1 MAYNEFGE
9 YVPDYSVPVGD
20 MRQQLLAKNQTPQF
34 IKNLE
39 ALYQV
44 LPQNLIT
51 RNVKPLTETTAFVGS
66 GLAAPFAGVV
76 KGVGQNI
83 LQGTNR
89 RVDRPELAEPFTY
102 QPRTEGGQELS
113 ESIIRGLEASK
124 LPPYIANMG
133 RVRFTPD
140 DLRVAGKTA
149 VSDVRNFPMDYANAR
164 AGFQREYPT
173 LGSTVAGGVNTAQ
186 TANRALNKAIL
197 SPADLAVQKI
207 TGNPLATS
215 TGVVNELAQFNPLA
229 MAIKPKGGNWP
240 TSLARPDLPLFEQGR
255 IGEYL
260 DESTVGPDK
269 PLIVWNQKINELG
282 YTPEW
287 VDYLKL
293 NNASNIPVTDPRYPV
308 LAKKFTE
315 LINSHIAA
323 NGPNA
328 VGGPPMQFIKPVE
341 EIQASLDAYNKWIL
355 EGPHK
360 KYITTQF
367 GTGIETDPV
376 LRAVDEANVDPFSNL
391 RDRDAN
397 LYRERAKAE
406 VQGNIE
412 AYERA
417 LLNFNRFPDRPEMF
431 PDPETTLFYPDAEQ
445 FKNVGEVTART
456 PAGRKLEN
464 AQDFVLADYSSMFH
478 PKYSSDAIKRD
489 FPVSTRLKKDTPVYD
504 ILSSGTFDSTGL
516 QDIKKHLLDKLVS
529 GEISPEKLPSVSV
542 ESVVKD
548 MIKAQQDRLRRA
560 EKDKGLYLDWRSQ
573 NHQQLPADVAF
584 TDADGNPTGAKMV
597 VFNADMAEANPD
609 LVIRNLSQ
617 DTKELNHCVGSCGH
631 GTPDYPN
638 RHVPMVEPHTGT
650 TPKGSDASYGP
661 NYIRKIKD
669 GQIQIASLRGPNG
682 ESKATLELVPEN
694 TRANDDARNDA
705 TVTWLRQNAPDY
717 LQEYVNNK
725 VNEATSLAIKMAADM
740 YPDLQDVLNKIE
752 KLPNKFKI
760 SQIKGEGNGKVK
772 PEDIELVK
780 NWLNSKGDAIKDNRI
795 SDLDN
800 LPGVMDLRNT
810 RTHEIADVYQT
821 IHPDKLDDFFHE
833 LIDKKLEGN
842 ELTRERYNAGY
853 IDPFEIMSDE
863 IPRFVTADDLKK
875 AAERN
880 GFDIERRPEDKK
892 TTGEMTNGL
901 NGQDRLILE
910 MEMTNFF
917 DNGRLPN
924 DFADFIPD
932 YQRDVLALIG
942 NQNPESRLPRN
953 VHTEVADLLINQQ
966 RNNSR
971 GTIQLMRNQIRDN
984 GRLLGAPNLTAPQLE
999 NILNIITN
1007 WLEIHPFED

>member
-51 RNVKPLTETTAFVGS
+51 RNVKPLTEATATVGS

-83 LQGTNR
+83 LQGTNQ

-102 QPRTEGGQELS
+102 QPRTQGGQELV
-113 ESIIRGLEASK
+113 ENILKGLETSK

-173 LGSTVAGGVNTAQ
+173 LGSTVAGGVDTAQ

-240 TSLARPDLPLFEQGR
+240 TSLARPDLPLFEQGK
-255 IGEYL
+255 IGQYL

-293 NNASNIPVTDPRYPV
+293 NNAPDIPVTDPRYPV

-315 LINSHIAA
+315 LINRHIAA

-328 VGGPPMQFIKPVE
+328 VGGQPMQFIKPVE

-391 RDRDAN
+391 RDRDSN

-406 VQGNIE
+406 VQNNIE

-417 LLNFNRFPDRPEMF
+417 LQSFKRFPDRPEIF
-431 PDPETTLFYPDAEQ
+431 PNPETTLFYPDAEQ

-478 PKYSSDAIKRD
+478 PKYSSNEIKRD

-548 MIKAQQDRLRRA
+548 MIKIQQDRLRRA
-560 EKDKGLYLDWRSQ
+560 EKDKNLYFDWRSQ

-597 VFNADMAEANPD
+597 VFNADMADANPD

-669 GQIQIASLRGPNG
+669 GQIEIASLRGPNG
-682 ESKATLELVPEN
+682 ESKATLELI
-694 TRANDDARNDA
+694 
-705 TVTWLRQNAPDY
+705 PDI
-717 LQEYVNNK
+717 NK
-725 VNEATSLAIKMAADM
+725 DGDIQ
-740 YPDLQDVLNKIE
+740 Y
-752 KLPNKFKI
+752 KI

-772 PEDIELVK
+772 PEDVELVK
-780 NWLNSKGDAIKDNRI
+780 NWLNSKGDAIKLNTI

-810 RTHEIADVYQT
+810 KTHEISDVYQT

-863 IPRFVTADDLKK
+863 IPRFVTVDDLKK

-880 GFDIERRPEDKK
+880 GFDIERRPEDKM
-892 TTGEMTNGL
+892 TTGDKTNGL
-901 NGQDRLILE
+901 NEQDRLILE
-910 MEMTNFF
+910 SEINNFF
-917 DNGRLPN
+917 DRGQLPD
-924 DFADFIPD
+924 DFADFLPD
-932 YQRDVLALIG
+932 YQEDVLALIG
-942 NQNPESRLPRN
+942 FTDNFSYRLPQHMHMDLTRKLLNQEEYRTWIQSTLREAEAANMHDLSLAQMEN
-953 VHTEVADLLINQQ
+953 VASI
-966 RNNSR
+966 
-971 GTIQLMRNQIRDN
+971 IR
-984 GRLLGAPNLTAPQLE
+984 
-999 NILNIITN
+999 N
-1007 WLEIHPFED
+1007 WLRLHPFE